1 VAPRVNLFRTT
12 RGTYCGKVDGY
23 GVRFIDLTLFRRPET
38 VESLFLAYRL
48 TGDEK
53 YREWGWGIFQSIE
66 KHCRLSSGGYASIL
80 DVDNKNSRRDD
91 KMETFFLVRIVTFVA
106 RANDS

>member
-1 VAPRVNLFRTT
+1 MT
-12 RGTYCGKVDGY
+12 RGIYSGKFMVM
-23 GVRFIDLTLFRRPET
+23 VPVIDLTLLRRPET

-48 TGDEK
+48 TGDKK

-80 DVDNKNSRRDD
+80 DVDTKNSRRDD
-91 KMETFFLVRIVTFVA
+91 KMETFFLVRIVPFVA
-106 RANDS
+106 GAMMTEGIDRLRH